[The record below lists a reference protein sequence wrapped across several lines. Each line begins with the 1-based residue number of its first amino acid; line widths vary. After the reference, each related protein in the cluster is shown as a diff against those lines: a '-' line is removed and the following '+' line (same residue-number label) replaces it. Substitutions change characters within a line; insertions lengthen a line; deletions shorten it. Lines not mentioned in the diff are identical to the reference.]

1 MEALTNFVDAVNGIV
16 WGPLMLVLILG
27 TGLFLQAGLKVMPIR
42 KIPSA
47 FKLLWQGRK
56 QGAAED
62 GEISPFAAL
71 MTALSAT
78 VGTGNIAG
86 VATAIF
92 LGGPGADRK
101 SVV

>member
-27 TGLFLQAGLKVMPIR
+27 TGLFLQVGLKVMPIR

-86 VATAIF
+86 FVARFWHAQSR
-92 LGGPGADRK
+92 LGRGRT
-101 SVV
+101 